1 MTAFLIC
8 ECPEAVELVT
18 GNVHKIS
25 IFKPSEFQS
34 EFLPPAFRV
43 PVQKPP
49 PPPLALGIPKSRPSW
64 CMDIFWKCPLREK

>member
-25 IFKPSEFQS
+25 IFKPSEFQ
-34 EFLPPAFRV
+34 
-43 PVQKPP
+43 
-49 PPPLALGIPKSRPSW
+49 
-64 CMDIFWKCPLREK
+64 M